1 MFAFYLYTNVAKKK
15 LFCKEFEFMNLIID
29 DGNTFVKLYIVENNT
44 VLARKKFRYVDNKQA
59 ADIIRDFLL
68 PFNIEQAGLV
78 SVGGK
83 QALLSEILNNY
94 DFQLHIIDW
103 RSDIPVKNLYSTPQT
118 LGMDRL
124 AAAVGANY
132 LYPNE
137 NLLIIDIGSAITYD
151 IVTENNEYLGG
162 NISPGVEFRF
172 RALNDYTSSL
182 PYIEPSKIENK
193 VGRSTKEA
201 INNGVILGVL
211 YELQGYII
219 DFQENYDKLRTIL
232 TGGGAKFF
240 EKKIKNS
247 IFVQLDLVP
256 IGLNHILTHKR
267 NFN

>member
-83 QALLSEILNNY
+83 QALLSEILNDY

-182 PYIEPSKIENK
+182 PYVEPSEIKNK

-211 YELQGYII
+211 YELQGYIV
-219 DFQENYDKLRTIL
+219 DFQENYNKLRTIL

-256 IGLNHILTHKR
+256 IGLNHILTLKKK
-267 NFN
+267 F